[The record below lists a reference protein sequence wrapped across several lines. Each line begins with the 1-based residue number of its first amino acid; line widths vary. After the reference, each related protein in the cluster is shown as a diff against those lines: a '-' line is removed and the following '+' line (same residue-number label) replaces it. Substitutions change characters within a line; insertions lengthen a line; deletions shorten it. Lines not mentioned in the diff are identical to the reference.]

1 MTAFANEQSHKSSS
15 RAKSPVNGED
25 SGSTQCMCSAYIYL
39 LWEAQSVLCIY
50 IPAVGGTVSA
60 LHIYTCCGRHSQCS
74 AYIYL
79 LWEAQSV
86 LCIYI
91 PAVGGTVSALASS
104 YPGLQEL
111 NYTTFQKCS
120 LNQVLSGSMI
130 LWSILCFLCVNVC
143 VFIQRNW
150 SRSFFRWGTPGQPL

>member
-25 SGSTQCMCSAYIYL
+25 SGSTQCMCSAYIYLLWEAQSVLCYIYL

-86 LCIYI
+86 LL
-91 PAVGGTVSALASS
+91 LA
-104 YPGLQEL
+104 P
-111 NYTTFQKCS
+111 
-120 LNQVLSGSMI
+120 I
-130 LWSILCFLCVNVC
+130 LGY
-143 VFIQRNW
+143 
-150 SRSFFRWGTPGQPL
+150 RS

>member
-60 LHIYTCCGRHSQCS
+60 L
-74 AYIYL
+74 
-79 LWEAQSV
+79 
-86 LCIYI
+86 
-91 PAVGGTVSALASS
+91 ASS

-111 NYTTFQKCS
+111 NCTTFQKCL
-120 LNQVLSGSMI
+120 LNMVLSGSMI

-150 SRSFFRWGTPGQPL
+150 SRSFFRWGTPGRPL